1 MKTKIVIDSAL
12 NIPEYLLQRHAI
24 AVVPVSLVVDNV
36 SYVEGVDATRPELVR
51 LISAARQA
59 TTSQPAPGD
68 FVRVYEGLKDCD
80 AVLSIHIT
88 GKLSGTLQTARIGAD
103 MVDGTKIRTFDS
115 ENASMG
121 GGWQALA
128 AAQALGDGMPVDDVV
143 KLLEEVRQHMGTYLS
158 LPTLT
163 YLQRGGRVNLGKAL
177 IANLLSVK
185 PVFVFS
191 EGLLSPVSKAR
202 SMPGASKEMVAQLKQ
217 RFADE
222 SLAVAV
228 LHAEDRV
235 LAEQLLTLAREE
247 LSVAHGFIEDLTASL
262 VVHGGPG
269 TLAIAAV
276 PFKYVNKVI

>member
-1 MKTKIVIDSAL
+1 GAK
-12 NIPEYLLQRHAI
+12 H
-24 AVVPVSLVVDNV
+24 
-36 SYVEGVDATRPELVR
+36 
-51 LISAARQA
+51 A

-68 FVRVYEGLKDCD
+68 FVQVYEALSECD

-103 MVDGTKIRTFDS
+103 LVDGDKIRTFDS

-121 GGWQALA
+121 GGWQALVA
-128 AAQALGDGMPVDDVV
+128 VQALAERMPVDGVV
-143 KLLEEVRQHMGTYLS
+143 KFLEEVRPQIATYLS

-191 EGLLSPVSKAR
+191 EGLLSPVAKAR
-202 SMPGASKEMVAQLKQ
+202 TMPGANKEMVAQLKH
-217 RFADE
+217 RFSGE
-222 SLAVAV
+222 PVAVAV
-228 LHAEDRV
+228 LHAEDRQ
-235 LAEQLLTLAREE
+235 LADQLMELAKQE
-247 LSVAHGFIEDLTASL
+247 LNVAYGLIEDLTASL

-269 TLAIAAV
+269 TVAIAV
-276 PFKYVNKVI
+276 IPYKYVDKVV

>member
-1 MKTKIVIDSAL
+1 MKTRIVIDSAL
-12 NIPEYLLQRHAI
+12 NVPGYLLKRHDI
-24 AVVPVSLVVDNV
+24 SVVPVSLSIDNV
-36 SYVEGVDATRPELVR
+36 SYREDIDASRPELVR
-51 LISAARQA
+51 LIAGARQA

-68 FVRVYEGLKDCD
+68 FVQVYEALAECD

-103 MVDGTKIRTFDS
+103 MVDAAKIRTFDS

-128 AAQALGDGMPVDDVV
+128 AAQALADGMPVDEVV
-143 KLLEEVRQHMGTYLS
+143 VLLEEVRKHMGTYLS

-163 YLQRGGRVNLGKAL
+163 YLQRGGRVNLGKAI

-191 EGLLSPVSKAR
+191 EGLLSPISKAR
-202 SMPGASKEMVAQLKQ
+202 SMSGANKEMVAQLKH
-217 RFADE
+217 RFQAE
-222 SLAVAV
+222 PLAIAV
-228 LHAEDRV
+228 LHAEDPQ
-235 LAEQLLTLAREE
+235 LADQLMDLAKQE
-247 LSVAHGFIEDLTASL
+247 LSVAHGLIEDLTASL

-269 TLAIAAV
+269 TVAIAAI
-276 PFKYVNKVI
+276 PYRYVHKVI

>member
-1 MKTKIVIDSAL
+1 MNTRIVIDSAL
-12 NIPEYLLQRHAI
+12 NIPEKLLKRHSI
-24 AVVPVSLVVDNV
+24 SVVPVSLSIDNV
-36 SYVEGVDATRPELVR
+36 SYREDIDATRPELVR
-51 LISAARQA
+51 LIAAARQA

-68 FVRVYEGLKDCD
+68 FVQAYEALGECD

-103 MVDGTKIRTFDS
+103 LVGKKKIRTFDS

-128 AAQALGDGMPVDDVV
+128 AAQALAEGMSVDDVV
-143 KLLEEVRQHMGTYLS
+143 ALLEEVRPLMGTYLS

-163 YLQRGGRVNLGKAL
+163 YLQRGGRVNLGKAI

-191 EGLLSPVSKAR
+191 DGLLTPISKAR
-202 SMPGASKEMVAQLKQ
+202 SMPSANKEMVAQLKQ
-217 RFADE
+217 RFAGE
-222 SLAVAV
+222 PVAVAV
-228 LHAEDRV
+228 LHAEDRQ
-235 LAEQLLTLAREE
+235 LAEQLMDLATQE
-247 LSVAHGFIEDLTASL
+247 LNVAHGLIEDLTASL

-269 TLAIAAV
+269 TVAIAAI
-276 PFKYVNKVI
+276 PYRYVNRVV

>member
-235 LAEQLLTLAREE
+235 LAEQLLTLAGEE
-247 LSVAHGFIEDLTASL
+247 LNVAHGFIEDLTASL